1 MPSLLKHLYSA
12 DDMCLLSCWVMDFA
26 QRGSGFGEVADFDWR
41 YVREMFKTLKN
52 IKDSNHGGRKNLVSV
67 ILVSV
72 NSRQIAI
79 KVLYTSVSW
88 FQFDSQLKEETFA
101 ISKNRVEICD

>member
-1 MPSLLKHLYSA
+1 
-12 DDMCLLSCWVMDFA
+12 MDFA
-26 QRGSGFGEVADFDWR
+26 QRGSGFGEVGKPILTGD
-41 YVREMFKTLKN
+41 REMFKTLKN
-52 IKDSNHGGRKNLVSV
+52 IKECSHGGRKSLVNV

-79 KVLYTSVSW
+79 KVLYISVSW
-88 FQFDSQLKEETFA
+88 FQFDSQLKEESFA